1 MTKAVENR
9 QEFYMPVLKTRLKH
23 RRNKYDI
30 LAEILSAC
38 KEQSRTQSWLLMNLG
53 LSTRLGRNCIDFLV
67 DTNLLERSK
76 ITGSSPISYAIT
88 VKGNEA
94 LRIFKILTTRYF
106 VQCRFGSNFSS
117 NSE

>member
-1 MTKAVENR
+1 MTTTVENR
-9 QEFYMPVLKTRLKH
+9 QEFYLPAVKTRLKR

-38 KEQSRTQSWLLMNLG
+38 EEQSRTQSWLLIKLG
-53 LSTRLGRNCIDFLV
+53 LSTRLGRSCIDFLV
-67 DTNLLERSK
+67 DTNLLERNK
-76 ITGSSPISYAIT
+76 ITESSPISYGTT
-88 VKGNEA
+88 VKGNKA

-106 VQCRFGSNFSS
+106 VQCRFNSNFSS